1 MDGLNDDSVGIV
13 GRSSMKPYLPRI
25 FSTGKS
31 HLESRGI
38 VSLFVSKTNQ
48 QQHAIRL
55 KEVQVRYGDHLEEE
69 SFGISI
75 SILI

>member
-48 QQHAIRL
+48 ASYRQQQACDPMIRNWRSYRDL
-55 KEVQVRYGDHLEEE
+55 WKE
-69 SFGISI
+69 SFGI
-75 SILI
+75 LI

>member
-1 MDGLNDDSVGIV
+1 MMPTMIGFHMTYIMKEDGWMDGLNDDSVGIV

-48 QQHAIRL
+48 ASYRQQQHAI
-55 KEVQVRYGDHLEEE
+55 Q
-69 SFGISI
+69 
-75 SILI
+75 